1 MAHQFLEKLAV
12 QNGRQKGKVHGCY
25 AAWKNILAGNLCL
38 LELPWMPPTEGP
50 LAHLK
55 TSKTSAKPD
64 ALAVL

>member
-12 QNGRQKGKVHGCY
+12 QNGRQKGKVHGSY
-25 AAWKNILAGNLCL
+25 LCL